1 MSGAGPSML
10 PEPEAVGLLRAYGI
24 PYPEHGFAQSVE
36 DAVEIAGRLGYPV
49 VIKVVSP
56 EAIHKMDVGGVALG
70 IQDAPGMAQAYKG
83 ILDSV
88 REHLPGDQVQ
98 AMLVCRQAPAG
109 LEVIVGALRDVMFGP
124 SLMFGLGGIFAEVL
138 KDVTF
143 RVIPVQRIDA
153 EEMISEI
160 RGYPLLAGARGQ
172 AAVDVNALVEL
183 LLAVSRLISE
193 RPEIEELD
201 LNPVRLYEQGLE
213 VLDARLMVAD
223 PGERHEPER

>member
-1 MSGAGPSML
+1 ML
-10 PEPEAVGLLRAYGI
+10 PEPEAMALLDAYGI

-36 DAVEIAGRLGYPV
+36 EAVEIAGRLEYPV
-49 VIKVVSP
+49 VLKVVSP
-56 EAIHKMDVGGVALG
+56 QAMHKSDVGGVATE
-70 IQDAPGMAQAYKG
+70 IQDAPGMVRAYTG
-83 ILDSV
+83 ILKSV
-88 REHLPGDQVQ
+88 REHLPGAQVQ
-98 AMLVCRQAPAG
+98 GMLVCRQAPAG
-109 LEVIVGALRDVMFGP
+109 LEVIVGALRDLMFGP

-153 EEMISEI
+153 KEMISEI

-172 AAVDVNALVEL
+172 SGYDVKALIEM

-201 LNPVRLYEQGLE
+201 LNPVRLHEQGLE
-213 VLDARLMVAD
+213 ALDVRMMLAE
-223 PGERHEPER
+223 PGERRELKR